1 LIHLSIGISIGIDP
15 SPKWSERGLGPV
27 SGPAMGTAACDTD
40 VTGVDQD
47 GDFTMR
53 KKCCL
58 YKEKAIFNHEE

>member
-1 LIHLSIGISIGIDP
+1 
-15 SPKWSERGLGPV
+15 
-27 SGPAMGTAACDTD
+27 MGTAACD